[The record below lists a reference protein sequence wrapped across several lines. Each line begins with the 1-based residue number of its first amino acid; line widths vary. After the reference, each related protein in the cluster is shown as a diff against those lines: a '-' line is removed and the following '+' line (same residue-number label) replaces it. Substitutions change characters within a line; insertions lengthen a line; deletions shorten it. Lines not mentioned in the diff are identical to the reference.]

1 MRFQER
7 FFPYVCEGDSI
18 ACEIEGFR
26 ITARIVR
33 DDCPEAPDRRQDG
46 FWPSLYIND
55 PGFIGE
61 ADQGSVQ
68 WTDPPPNGNNVRE
81 RLARAQ
87 AEAEAIMAAW
97 RRDDWFYCGIVLAIE
112 CETVELE
119 THAASLCRA
128 QHKPIYVASMVMR
141 SCCAAALILRSSD
154 ETPLNIIAKLL
165 PHSAEGDRS
174 CVQHFHGGL
183 KSRPCPGQNTSTRFS
198 TISPNGFEARVL
210 PTGQSGR

>member
-1 MRFQER
+1 MGFEER
-7 FFPYVCEGDSI
+7 FDRYVCEGDSI

-26 ITARIVR
+26 VTARIVR
-33 DDCPEAPDRRQDG
+33 EFRGIANAPVERLPEGRPEAPDRRQDG

-68 WTDPPPNGNNVRE
+68 WSDPPPNGNNSRE

-97 RRDDWFYCGIVLAIE
+97 RRDEWFYCGIVLAIE

-119 THAASLCRA
+119 THAASLWGVEA
-128 QHKPIYVASMVMR
+128 NYPGSDNAYLSEVADALLADALEAGRSALARMMR
-141 SCCAAALILRSSD
+141 S
-154 ETPLNIIAKLL
+154 L
-165 PHSAEGDRS
+165 P
-174 CVQHFHGGL
+174 
-183 KSRPCPGQNTSTRFS
+183 
-198 TISPNGFEARVL
+198 ARA
-210 PTGQSGR
+210 PRA